1 MLCLGVSGGLDKV
14 YENPL
19 ELANTFLH
27 DGAAVLVRDGRVI
40 AAVEEERLNRIKHSN
55 KFPVSS
61 IQYCLSAAGVQLSD
75 IDRIA
80 FYATEA
86 YSNAMLE
93 RLSVSQPDIST
104 PLDAKLLLRML
115 LAQEFG
121 TEVDASRVSFVAHHM
136 AHAVSAFAMS
146 GLEESLIF
154 AIDGGGDF
162 LSGLLARGSGTDV
175 TQLETFTENNSLG
188 LFYLETIRY
197 LGYGLFDEYKVMGL
211 APYGDPAPHRELFK
225 QFYELT
231 DNGGYRVYLDRIG
244 PTLLRNIQVRR
255 KGMPFTQQHRD
266 VSASLQEALEQI
278 VFHILRHHRDAT
290 GMKRLCLAGGVA
302 HNCTMNGKLLYSGL
316 FEDIF
321 VQPAAHDAGCALG
334 AALMM
339 SNELG
344 RPAPRER
351 LQEVYWGPDL
361 GSDRVVEQELNAWVG
376 HLDVER
382 SDDVARSAAD
392 WMASGAVIGWVQ
404 GRSEFGPR
412 ALGNRSILADPRPA
426 ANKDRINAMVK
437 KREGYRPFAPSVL
450 EEDAREFFDLP
461 DGKREFPFMN
471 FVVRVR
477 DAKRDLLGAI
487 THVDGTARLQTVSRK
502 TNPAY
507 WELINEFKKR
517 TGIPVLLNTS
527 FNNNAEPIVDSV
539 ADAIATFLTTELDG
553 LVVGSFLVKKRA
565 ATTADW
571 TALAV
576 SLPAY
581 TSLYRF
587 RAYTG
592 RDRQETVSE
601 IRTSFS
607 SRASMR
613 ISHDLFD
620 LLMRIEG
627 EAVLGDLLDAIT
639 FDQARREAL
648 VKELRGVWEQRRV
661 RLHPAHSS
669 RVHQDM
675 QSNAERSIRGTHEYG
690 RVQISV

>member
-1 MLCLGVSGGLDKV
+1 MFCLGVSGGLDKV
-14 YENPL
+14 HEDTR
-19 ELANTFLH
+19 EFSNTFLH

-55 KFPVSS
+55 KFPSRS
-61 IQYCLSAAGVQLSD
+61 IEYCLAAAGIQLSD
-75 IDRIA
+75 VDRIA
-80 FYATEA
+80 FYATET
-86 YSNAMLE
+86 YCNAMLE
-93 RLSVSQPDIST
+93 SLFGSQPDASI
-104 PLDAKLLLRML
+104 PLDAKLVMRNL

-121 TEVDASRVSFVAHHM
+121 TEVDPSRVSFVSHHQ

-146 GLEESLIF
+146 GFEQSLIL
-154 AIDGGGDF
+154 AIDGGGDC
-162 LSGLLARGSGTDV
+162 LSGLLAIGSGTEV
-175 TQLETFTENNSLG
+175 TQLASFPENNSLG
-188 LFYLETIRY
+188 LFYLETIRC

-211 APYGDPAPHRELFK
+211 APYGDPAPHRELFE
-225 QFYELT
+225 QFYELL
-231 DNGGYRVYLDRIG
+231 DNGAYRVYLDRIG
-244 PTLLRNIQVRR
+244 PTLRRGIQVRR

-266 VSASLQEALEQI
+266 VSASLQEALERI
-278 VFHILRHHRDAT
+278 VFHILRHHREAT

-361 GSDRVVEQELNAWVG
+361 ASESAVQQELDAWGG

-382 SDDVARSAAD
+382 SNDVAGSAAD
-392 WMASGAVIGWVQ
+392 WVANGAVIGWVQ

-450 EEDAREFFDLP
+450 EEDASEFFDLP
-461 DGKREFPFMN
+461 NGTRKFPFMN

-477 DAKRDLLGAI
+477 DSKQSVLGAI

-507 WELINEFKKR
+507 WEVINAFKKR

-539 ADAIATFLTTELDG
+539 ADAITTFLTTELDG
-553 LVVGSFLVKKRA
+553 LVVGPFLVKKRV
-565 ATTADW
+565 ATLEDW

-576 SLPAY
+576 SLPPYAR
-581 TSLYRF
+581 LQGV
-587 RAYTG
+587 RAYIA
-592 RDRQETVSE
+592 RDRQETVYQ
-601 IRTSFS
+601 IRKGHS
-607 SRASMR
+607 SGDSVRVSQ
-613 ISHDLFD
+613 DVFD
-620 LLMRIEG
+620 LLMQIEG
-627 EAVLGDLLDAIT
+627 EAVLGDLLDTNT
-639 FDQARREAL
+639 FDQARRETV
-648 VKELRGVWEQRRV
+648 VKELRRLWEKRCL
-661 RLHPAHSS
+661 RLHPSHAA
-669 RVHQDM
+669 RVHQNNDQM
-675 QSNAERSIRGTHEYG
+675 LEK
-690 RVQISV
+690 V

>member
-14 YENPL
+14 HENPL
-19 ELANTFLH
+19 ELPNTFLH

-55 KFPVSS
+55 KFPSSS
-61 IQYCLSAAGVQLSD
+61 IQYCLASAGIQLSD

-86 YSNAMLE
+86 YCNVMLE
-93 RLSVSQPDIST
+93 RLFLSQPNISI
-104 PLDAKLLLRML
+104 PVDAKLFLRNLLT
-115 LAQEFG
+115 QEFG
-121 TEVDASRVSFVAHHM
+121 TEVDPSRVSFVSHHL

-146 GLEESLIF
+146 GFEESLI
-154 AIDGGGDF
+154 
-162 LSGLLARGSGTDV
+162 
-175 TQLETFTENNSLG
+175 G

-211 APYGDPAPHRELFK
+211 APYGDPAPYRGLFE
-225 QFYELT
+225 QFYQLSA
-231 DNGGYRVYLDRIG
+231 NGEYRVYLDRIG
-244 PTLLRNIQVRR
+244 PTLLRSIQVRR

-266 VSASLQEALEQI
+266 VGASLQEALERI
-278 VFHILRHHRDAT
+278 VFHILCHHREVT
-290 GMKRLCLAGGVA
+290 GMKRLCIAGGVA
-302 HNCTMNGKLLYSGL
+302 HNCTMNGKLMYSGL

-334 AALMM
+334 AALMV
-339 SNELG
+339 SNDFG
-344 RPAPRER
+344 RPPPRER
-351 LQEVYWGPDL
+351 LQDVYWGPDI
-361 GSDRVVEQELNAWVG
+361 GSDLVVGQELNAWAG

-382 SDDVARSAAD
+382 SDDVAGRAAD
-392 WMASGAVIGWVQ
+392 WMANGAVIGWVQ

-450 EEDAREFFDLP
+450 EDDAHEFFDLP
-461 DGKREFPFMN
+461 EGTREFPFMN

-477 DAKRDLLGAI
+477 DSKRALLGAI
-487 THVDGTARLQTVSRK
+487 THIDGTARLQTVSRK

-507 WELINEFKKR
+507 WEVINAFKKR
-517 TGIPVLLNTS
+517 TGIPILLNTS

-553 LVVGSFLVKKRA
+553 LVVGPYLVKKRP
-565 ATTADW
+565 ATQEHW

-576 SLPAY
+576 SLPPYA
-581 TSLYRF
+581 SLYRV
-587 RAYTG
+587 RAHTA
-592 RDRQETVSE
+592 RDRQETVCE
-601 IRTSFS
+601 IRTGGSNCDS
-607 SRASMR
+607 VR
-613 ISHDLFD
+613 ISHELFD

-627 EAVLGDLLDAIT
+627 EAVLGHLLDTIT
-639 FDQARREAL
+639 HEQTRRETL
-648 VKELRGVWEQRRV
+648 VKELRGLWEQRRV
-661 RLHPAHSS
+661 RLHPS
-669 RVHQDM
+669 RAL
-675 QSNAERSIRGTHEYG
+675 SR
-690 RVQISV
+690 

>member
-1 MLCLGVSGGLDKV
+1 MLCLGLSGGLDKV

-19 ELANTFLH
+19 ELGNTFLH

-55 KFPVSS
+55 KFPGSS

-75 IDRIA
+75 IDHIA

-86 YSNAMLE
+86 YSNTMLKQ
-93 RLSVSQPDIST
+93 LLVSQPHLGI
-104 PLDAKLLLRML
+104 PLDAKLVLRNL

-121 TEVDASRVSFVAHHM
+121 TDVDASRVSFVSHHM
-136 AHAVSAFAMS
+136 AHAVSAFSMS
-146 GLEESLIF
+146 GFEQSLVF
-154 AIDGGGDF
+154 TIDGGGDF
-162 LSGLLARGSGTDV
+162 LSGLLARGSGTEV
-175 TQLETFTENNSLG
+175 AQLETFPENNSLG

-211 APYGDPAPHRELFK
+211 APYGDPAPYRKLFT
-225 QFYELT
+225 QFYELL
-231 DNGGYRVYLDRIG
+231 DSGGYRVYLDRIG

-266 VSASLQEALEQI
+266 VSASLQEALERI
-278 VFHILRHHRDAT
+278 VFHILRHHREAT
-290 GMKRLCLAGGVA
+290 GMRQLCLAGGVA

-351 LQEVYWGPDL
+351 LQEVYWGPDIGGDQAL
-361 GSDRVVEQELNAWVG
+361 EQELNAWAG
-376 HLDVER
+376 HLDIEH
-382 SDDVARSAAD
+382 SGDVARNAAD
-392 WMASGAVIGWVQ
+392 WMANGAVIGWVQ

-426 ANKDRINAMVK
+426 TNKDRINAMVK

-450 EEDAREFFDLP
+450 EEDACEFFDLP
-461 DGKREFPFMN
+461 DGTRELPFMN

-477 DAKRDLLGAI
+477 EAKRGLLGAI

-565 ATTADW
+565 ATLENW
-571 TALAV
+571 TGLSV
-576 SLPAY
+576 SLPLY
-581 TSLYRF
+581 VSLHRV
-587 RAYTG
+587 RAYTA
-592 RDRQETVSE
+592 RDRQETVCK
-601 IRTSFS
+601 IRTSVS
-607 SRASMR
+607 SRDGVR
-613 ISHDLFD
+613 ISHELFD

-627 EAVLGDLLDAIT
+627 EAVLSDLLDTIAVEE
-639 FDQARREAL
+639 ARRETL
-648 VKELRGVWEQRRV
+648 VKELRGLWEQRFV
-661 RLHPAHSS
+661 RLHPSGGA
-669 RVHQDM
+669 RV
-675 QSNAERSIRGTHEYG
+675 R
-690 RVQISV
+690 

>member
-1 MLCLGVSGGLDKV
+1 MFCLGVSGGLDKIC
-14 YENPL
+14 ENAR
-19 ELANTFLH
+19 ELSNTFLH
-27 DGAAVLVRDGRVI
+27 EGAAVLVRDGCVI

-55 KFPVSS
+55 KFPSRS
-61 IQYCLSAAGVQLSD
+61 IQCCLAAAGIQLSD
-75 IDRIA
+75 VDRIA
-80 FYATEA
+80 FHATKA
-86 YSNAMLE
+86 HCNAMLE
-93 RLSVSQPDIST
+93 GQFGSQPDVSI
-104 PLDAKLLLRML
+104 PLDAKLLMLSL
-115 LAQEFG
+115 LALELG
-121 TEVDASRVSFVAHHM
+121 TEVDPSRVSFVSHHQ

-146 GLEESLIF
+146 GFEQSLIL

-162 LSGLLARGSGTDV
+162 RSGLLALGSGTEV
-175 TQLETFTENNSLG
+175 AQLATFPENNSLG

-197 LGYGLFDEYKVMGL
+197 LGYGLFDEYKVIGL
-211 APYGDPAPHRELFK
+211 APYGDPAPHREVFE
-225 QFYELT
+225 QFYELL

-244 PTLLRNIQVRR
+244 PTLLRSIQVRR

-266 VSASLQEALEQI
+266 VSASLQEALERI
-278 VFHILRHHRDAT
+278 VFHVLRHHREAT

-361 GSDRVVEQELNAWVG
+361 GSKRAVGRELNAWAG

-382 SDDVARSAAD
+382 SDDVAGRAAE
-392 WMASGAVIGWVQ
+392 WMANGAVIGWVQ

-450 EEDAREFFDLP
+450 EEDASEFFDLP
-461 DGKREFPFMN
+461 DSTREFPFMN

-477 DAKRDLLGAI
+477 DAKQSVLGAV
-487 THVDGTARLQTVSRK
+487 THVDGTARLQTVSHK

-507 WELINEFKKR
+507 WEVIHEFKKR
-517 TGIPVLLNTS
+517 TGIPALLSTS
-527 FNNNAEPIVDSV
+527 FNNDAEPIVDSV
-539 ADAIATFLTTELDG
+539 VDAITTFLTTELDG
-553 LVVGSFLVKKRA
+553 LVVGPFLVKKRA
-565 ATTADW
+565 ATLEDW

-576 SLPAY
+576 SLPPYARLHRVRVY
-581 TSLYRF
+581 T
-587 RAYTG
+587 AP
-592 RDRQETVSE
+592 DRQETVYE
-601 IRTSFS
+601 IRTGHS
-607 SRASMR
+607 SRDRVR
-613 ISHDLFD
+613 ISQDVFD
-620 LLMRIEG
+620 LLMLIEG
-627 EAVLGDLLDAIT
+627 EAVLGDLLDTTT

-648 VKELRGVWEQRRV
+648 LKELRGLWEQRRL
-661 RLHPAHSS
+661 RLHPSHAA
-669 RVHQDM
+669 RAHQDCDQM
-675 QSNAERSIRGTHEYG
+675 LEKA
-690 RVQISV
+690 